1 MKIVSDNPE
10 LLEKIHKELK
20 LTGIKVKKETKVVD
34 GAMADELIT
43 ALALFDMVKENWE
56 RIAFYVASVQ
66 QAGNYLRDSIKVEKK
81 DGTLISWKEFE
92 SMTDEE
98 KEDVY

>member
-10 LLEKIHKELK
+10 LLEKIYKELK
-20 LTGIKVKKETKVVD
+20 LARIKVKKETKSVD
-34 GAMADELIT
+34 GAMADEVTT